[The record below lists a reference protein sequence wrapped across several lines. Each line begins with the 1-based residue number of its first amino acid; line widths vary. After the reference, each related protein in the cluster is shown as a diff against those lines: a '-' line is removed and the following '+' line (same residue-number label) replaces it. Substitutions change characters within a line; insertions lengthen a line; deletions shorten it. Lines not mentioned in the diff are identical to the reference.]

1 MMHAARCS
9 GSLPAQATLATTT
22 LQGRGD
28 SPLLWHVAEET
39 AVGILINSEPVA
51 VVMATPLDLED
62 LAIGFVLAEG
72 YVDTMLSIRRTR
84 TFPTETGHYVD
95 VIANPAAR
103 RAPPARVMEGRSGCG
118 LCGIRALTD
127 VTFKLP
133 HRRRT
138 ALRPESIALAFDAL
152 ASHQPINAANHSVHA
167 AGFASMA
174 GEIHWA
180 REDVGR
186 HSALDKLIGALKR
199 SQIDVESGFV
209 VMTSRCSF
217 ELVQKAAIAGLGG
230 LATLSAPTALALD
243 MARRAG
249 LPLASRA
256 PGGIALF

>member
-1 MMHAARCS
+1 MHALRCS
-9 GSLPAQATLATTT
+9 GSLPAQATLSSTT
-22 LQGRGD
+22 QGYD
-28 SPLLWHVAEET
+28 TSPLLWHVAEET
-39 AVGILINSEPVA
+39 AVGILINSEPEA

-62 LAIGFVLAEG
+62 LAVGFVLAEG
-72 YVDTMLSIRRTR
+72 YFHTIAAIRRIR
-84 TFPTETGHYVD
+84 IFPTETGCCVD
-95 VIANPAAR
+95 IGADPAAR
-103 RAPPARVMEGRSGCG
+103 RPVPARVMEGRSGCG
-118 LCGIRALTD
+118 LCGVRALTD

-133 HRRRT
+133 HRRLA
-138 ALRPESIALAFDAL
+138 ALRAESIALAFDAL

-167 AGFASMA
+167 AGFASMD

-186 HSALDKLIGALKR
+186 HNALDKLIGALKR
-199 SQIDVESGFV
+199 NQVDVESGFAV
-209 VMTSRCSF
+209 LTSRCSF
-217 ELVQKAAIAGLGG
+217 ELVQKAATAGLGG